1 MPGPKVLT
9 VREREVLTHFAQG
22 KPYARIADALG
33 VRVRHAAPPAAA
45 RGTATVRN
53 AIYRIQD
60 KLGVESKQEIVVWA
74 VQNGL
79 LDGEEGDTQ
88 PTP

>member
-1 MPGPKVLT
+1 MPGPRVLT

-33 VRVRHAAPPAAA
+33 VS
-45 RGTATVRN
+45 TATVRN
-53 AIYRIQD
+53 AIYRIQN

>member
-1 MPGPKVLT
+1 MRFTRCMVGVLMPGPKVLM
-9 VREREVLTHFAQG
+9 VREREVLTHFANG
-22 KPYARIADALG
+22 KPYARIAEALG
-33 VRVRHAAPPAAA
+33 VS
-45 RGTATVRN
+45 TETVRN
-53 AIYRIQD
+53 AIYRIQN

-79 LDGEEGDTQ
+79 LDGEEEDTQ